1 MFLFDIRPDPV
12 PVAGVAGLVILA
24 IFVLILAAVLIV
36 GFVFLLKVVQRRKGG
51 AAQITGGNISQRS
64 RPNQ

>member
-36 GFVFLLKVVQRRKGG
+36 GFVFLLKVLQRRKGG
-51 AAQITGGNISQRS
+51 AAQIAGGNISQRS

>member
-24 IFVLILAAVLIV
+24 IFVLILVAVLIV
-36 GFVFLLKVVQRRKGG
+36 GFVFLLKVLQRRKSGT
-51 AAQITGGNISQRS
+51 AQIAGGINLVGS
-64 RPNQ
+64 RPTN